1 MLTRLKSI
9 FLAVGKKYLCFLLIQ
24 FSKIRITITVNPLRR
39 LWFDVCSFWNNKNS
53 GHWQVLSGLQNCW
66 MCIVFVLCT
75 MFLFVVFFS
84 LSLSVVLFS
93 FVCSWMSFISLLHT
107 NFFMHLFVGVQP
119 WLCCLHV
126 LFLYHF
132 SLWCVYSLAMYHFP
146 YYVLFVDFITVL
158 FVVLLFVGCVLYYA
172 TEASLEIGTIAS
184 TSFSR

>member
-75 MFLFVVFFS
+75 MFLFVVFFPY
-84 LSLSVVLFS
+84 LYQLYYFHS
-93 FVCSWMSFISLLHT
+93 FVLEWVLLVYFIPTFLCIYSLVYNLDCVAYMCYFYT
-107 NFFMHLFVGVQP
+107 ILVCGAFIR
-119 WLCCLHV
+119 WLCTT
-126 LFLYHF
+126 FLTMF
-132 SLWCVYSLAMYHFP
+132 YSLI
-146 YYVLFVDFITVL
+146 L
-158 FVVLLFVGCVLYYA
+158 
-172 TEASLEIGTIAS
+172 
-184 TSFSR
+184 